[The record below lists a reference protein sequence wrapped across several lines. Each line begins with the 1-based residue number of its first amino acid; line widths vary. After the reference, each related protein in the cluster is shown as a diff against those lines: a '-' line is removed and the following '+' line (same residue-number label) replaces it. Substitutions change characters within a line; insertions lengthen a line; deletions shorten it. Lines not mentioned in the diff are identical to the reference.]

1 MNEMIKRRFT
11 YGVSYLLFCLLIA
24 HVWVCVCATYLCSNI
39 MGENK
44 FSNLLN
50 LRLCDVEQT
59 LVLRGFSS
67 LHQNISSAHTPHH
80 FPYEN
85 NEHML
90 SSTSYFIIYSRAR
103 KIIFLC
109 GGEIWVRNLSLFF
122 LWEVN
127 LPHFD
132 ASCFMST
139 LIIMM
144 SPRGKTS

>member
-11 YGVSYLLFCLLIA
+11 YGVSYLLFRLLIA

-44 FSNLLN
+44 FSNLALSEIMWC
-50 LRLCDVEQT
+50 RLDIVEQT
-59 LVLRGFSS
+59 LVLREFSS

-122 LWEVN
+122 YE
-127 LPHFD
+127 
-132 ASCFMST
+132 
-139 LIIMM
+139 
-144 SPRGKTS
+144 K